1 MDAIPR
7 FSVDMALRLV
17 NTTGPEDGFYTVM
30 ACHHS
35 PVGEE
40 FSCAGYLAA
49 EGDKNINVRILA
61 SRRQIDLRAVQE
73 ACEGEDL
80 HRDFASMLISLLGE
94 DVASPALIERGLLQ
108 EKELLQKRR

>member
-7 FSVDMALRLV
+7 FSADMALRLV

-35 PVGEE
+35 PIGEE

-61 SRRQIDLRAVQE
+61 SRRQIDLRAGAGPPDTYV
-73 ACEGEDL
+73 GN
-80 HRDFASMLISLLGE
+80 ISI
-94 DVASPALIERGLLQ
+94 SYI
-108 EKELLQKRR
+108 ELLATFWR

>member
-1 MDAIPR
+1 MGAIPH
-7 FSVDMALRLV
+7 FSTEMALRMV
-17 NTTGPEDGFYTVM
+17 NTTGPVDGFYRVM

-35 PVGEE
+35 PIGEE

-49 EGDKNINVRILA
+49 EGDKNINVRLLA
-61 SRRQIDLRAVQE
+61 SGRKINLRAVQE

-94 DVASPALIERGLLQ
+94 DVASPSLIERGLLPR
-108 EKELLQKRR
+108 KELLEENR